1 MIMSLK
7 CVFTASGFSLGEAV
21 LLRLAKFLDEAHG
34 LALKAAGELTAN
46 AAREQLHQLV
56 SRHIKQLV
64 QIYSSVG
71 VFSEGSLLGLNF
83 RHFVCYVLST
93 NKNLNKLKLLN
104 YKLPRRHWAH
114 NCDSPDAAKRITRS
128 PA

>member
-1 MIMSLK
+1 MGLIKKLRKSKKNRLR
-7 CVFTASGFSLGEAV
+7 LLIGEAI

-34 LALKAAGELTAN
+34 LALKAPGELTAN

-64 QIYSSVG
+64 QIHSSVG

-93 NKNLNKLKLLN
+93 NKNF
-104 YKLPRRHWAH
+104 
-114 NCDSPDAAKRITRS
+114 
-128 PA
+128 